1 MFSHSYVRC
10 TYVFT
15 LFTFCATVSHIYSH
29 KKVGWTFWYFSF
41 LHGRCT
47 VPLLSLLIFRVEC
60 LPWRPLWNQ
69 FERGRERERE
79 RACSYSSLRVLTPS
93 RARTAMVR
101 SQILCWLKNV
111 VKGCVIK
118 TATNAT
124 FDHIYLVSI
133 VHISTVAV
141 GFQNMY
147 TELCKGMYVF
157 KFYGIMRPCSRTA
170 CQKTANQLLAEDNG
184 PILATLGPSRSRP
197 CSS

>member
-1 MFSHSYVRC
+1 M
-10 TYVFT
+10 VF
-15 LFTFCATVSHIYSH
+15 LVLARP
-29 KKVGWTFWYFSF
+29 
-41 LHGRCT
+41 LHGPFT
-47 VPLLSLLIFRVEC
+47 IFIDFSSGVSSVEAA
-60 LPWRPLWNQ
+60 LKSIW
-69 FERGRERERE
+69 ERKRERE